1 MYGMFIGL
9 TPTIIVNLMEFSND
23 DYYMKL
29 ANFLKHCLLPI
40 FPQFGL
46 SYICVKFSRKYVE
59 NFNWKYMDPNKQKHI
74 CETDPNPCCGGS
86 SAQCDDYKDYFSNEK
101 LGIGEDLLEMTI
113 SPFALY
119 FIILLF
125 LNSEPYQ
132 KMLHYLKYSID
143 SVKSC
148 CDGTSNVENSTS
160 SSEDDKQSLIG
171 WYSLHVQNLMK
182 SFGRKQ
188 IVKNLK
194 FDVEK
199 NKCFGLLGVN
209 GAGKSTTFRMLTKYL
224 FFDKGKIT
232 ISEGAKSTSIEKP
245 EYSEKIGYCPQED
258 CLNYYLTGRE
268 LLYVIT
274 QIKGYSNEEAD
285 EIIKA
290 LLHRFDLNKYADKLC
305 LEYSGGNRR
314 KLNCCLA
321 FLGSPSVILLDEPTS
336 GVDPASRRNFWNIF
350 SYFKKHLETS
360 FLLCSHSMEECENL
374 CDKVAIMKNGQI
386 KDQGNLLDLKYRY
399 QNGYKLIITLN
410 NSSTDTASI
419 KNCLYLDL
427 GAVLQ
432 EEYAESL
439 KFHVKNPEKRLSGI
453 FGLLEELKKSD
464 HTNIEDYIISEISL
478 EDIFLSVADEK
489 DDEKYVQV

>member
-1 MYGMFIGL
+1 
-9 TPTIIVNLMEFSND
+9 
-23 DYYMKL
+23 
-29 ANFLKHCLLPI
+29 
-40 FPQFGL
+40 
-46 SYICVKFSRKYVE
+46 
-59 NFNWKYMDPNKQKHI
+59 
-74 CETDPNPCCGGS
+74 
-86 SAQCDDYKDYFSNEK
+86 
-101 LGIGEDLLEMTI
+101 
-113 SPFALY
+113 
-119 FIILLF
+119 
-125 LNSEPYQ
+125 
-132 KMLHYLKYSID
+132 
-143 SVKSC
+143 
-148 CDGTSNVENSTS
+148 
-160 SSEDDKQSLIG
+160 
-171 WYSLHVQNLMK
+171 
-182 SFGRKQ
+182 
-188 IVKNLK
+188 
-194 FDVEK
+194 
-199 NKCFGLLGVN
+199 
-209 GAGKSTTFRMLTKYL
+209 
-224 FFDKGKIT
+224 
-232 ISEGAKSTSIEKP
+232 
-245 EYSEKIGYCPQED
+245 
-258 CLNYYLTGRE
+258 
-268 LLYVIT
+268 
-274 QIKGYSNEEAD
+274 
-285 EIIKA
+285 
-290 LLHRFDLNKYADKLC
+290 LNKYADKLC

-478 EDIFLSVADEK
+478 EDIFLSVAEEK
-489 DDEKYVQV
+489 DDEKCVPV